1 MHRDDRTYEIIGC
14 AMEVHRELGPGHRE
28 KPYENA
34 MMIALRRAGIKA
46 EQQRAFP
53 ISFTGEIVGDCFPD
67 ITVAPEVLVEVKAV
81 DKLGEN
87 EMAQLLNYLRVA
99 ELEVG
104 LLINFKNASLEWK
117 RLLR

>member
-1 MHRDDRTYEIIGC
+1 MH
-14 AMEVHRELGPGHRE
+14 VHRELGPGLRE

-34 MMIALRRAGIKA
+34 LAIALRKAGKRT

-53 ISFTGEIVGDCFPD
+53 ISFEGEIVGDCLPD
-67 ITVAPEVLVEVKAV
+67 ITVESEILVEVKAV

-87 EMAQLLNYLRVA
+87 ETAQLLNYLRVA
-99 ELEVG
+99 GLNVG

-117 RLLR
+117 RLVR